1 MIIPLGFI
9 SLNNNLDIIFIA
21 IWDGAKIR
29 ETEEGYTL
37 KKSDIM
43 LRLGLLYGEL
53 MLKSGAEIY
62 RVEDSSRRLLVKVGA
77 EEVESIVTPTGIYLS
92 LRVDGHLYT
101 AVRRVIRGSYDLNL
115 VCELNTLSRTL
126 ATQTDADSTFATVI
140 SLANNPPPY
149 SRRLQ
154 GLAAT
159 VAGGG
164 FTYLFGG
171 TILDVLAGA
180 MGAMLVWLTCLYLA
194 QLYTNRFVIDFC
206 GGAIAALSAGLLSLV
221 LPVNMDPAVIG
232 AIMTLVPGVLLTN
245 AVRDALTGDLLSG
258 AARMV
263 EALFVSVAIA
273 GGVGAALSI
282 WLSIRGLV

>member
-1 MIIPLGFI
+1 M
-9 SLNNNLDIIFIA
+9 
-21 IWDGAKIR
+21 
-29 ETEEGYTL
+29 
-37 KKSDIM
+37 KKPDTM

-53 MLKSGAEIY
+53 MLKSGAEVY
-62 RVEDSSRRLLVKVGA
+62 RVEDSLRRLLIKVCA
-77 EEVESIVTPTGIYLS
+77 EEVEAIVTPTGIYLS
-92 LRVDGHLYT
+92 LRVDGTLHT

-115 VCELNTLSRTL
+115 VCELNDLSRSL
-126 ATQTDADSTFATVI
+126 DATADADSTFATVI

-149 SRRLQ
+149 STRLQ
-154 GLAAT
+154 GLAVT
-159 VAGGG
+159 IAGGG
-164 FTYLFGG
+164 FTFLFGG
-171 TILDVLAGA
+171 TLLDVLAGA
-180 MGAMLVWLTCLYLA
+180 IGALSVWLTCLYLA
-194 QLYTNRFVIDFC
+194 RINANRFVIDFC

-282 WLSIRGLV
+282 WLRLRGLV